1 MIENITN
8 QRFRDKNVG
17 IDDISIAIPKK
28 YVDAEELADLR
39 GISPEKYTE
48 GIGIKK
54 IAILTDGESVVS
66 LAANAIV
73 DLMKKNDLQPDD
85 IGRIYTATESS
96 VDESKPLVCFT
107 LGQIEEELGNEYG
120 YRFNHVQ
127 GLENKFA
134 CIGGSYSLYDT
145 CNWILSGMNDG
156 KVGIVVC
163 ADEARYDVNS
173 SGEPTQGAGAVAM
186 LVKDNPRLL
195 NIDFSCLGVFTQDN
209 NDFCRPFGRRTP
221 IVNGE
226 LSNFSYLFA
235 MRTAFDRFKE
245 KYYKSKNRDAQKP
258 SVFSARNQRFRDNTN
273 QRSVSHKDSLCD
285 KERSLIDLFD
295 YLVFHTP
302 YPKITKH
309 AIAFLLRHELRGTER
324 WKRIC
329 KELKISDR
337 IADGDK
343 IEDVFSNKELMDEDY
358 SARKKL
364 FNLPEFSDLYKNK
377 VEPSLFAP
385 TNIGNT
391 YTASIFLSLTSL
403 LEIEYQ
409 NRRLSAGKKIG
420 FGAYGSGS
428 GSMVFYGNL
437 AEEYEEVVKN
447 IGLIRKIEDRE
458 KLPISEYASM
468 RE

>member
-1 MIENITN
+1 MILIRIKTY
-8 QRFRDKNVG
+8 RFSKNVIDMIDDKKHVG
-17 IDDISIAIPKK
+17 IDDISVAVPKR
-28 YVDAEELADLR
+28 YIDAEELAELR
-39 GISPEKYTE
+39 GVSPEKYTE
-48 GIGIKK
+48 GIGVKK

-66 LAANAIV
+66 LSADAIV
-73 DLMKKNDLQPDD
+73 DLIKKNNLQPND

-96 VDESKPLVCFT
+96 VDESKPLVCFA
-107 LGQIEEELGNEYG
+107 LGRIEEELGDEYG

-156 KVGIVVC
+156 KYGIVVC
-163 ADEARYDVNS
+163 ADEARYDVCS

-186 LVKDNPRLL
+186 LVKDDPRLL
-195 NIDFSCLGVFTQDN
+195 NLDFRFLGVFTQNN
-209 NDFCRPFGRRTP
+209 NDFCRPFGKKTP

-245 KYYKSKNRDAQKP
+245 KYVNFIEDTDKNCQGSIKDDIGRDKQ
-258 SVFSARNQRFRDNTN
+258 FINR
-273 QRSVSHKDSLCD
+273 
-285 KERSLIDLFD
+285 FD

-309 AIAFLLRHELRGTER
+309 ALAFLLRHELRGTER
-324 WKRIC
+324 WKQIC
-329 KELKISDR
+329 KELKIYDR
-337 IADGDK
+337 VVNGDK

-364 FNLPEFSDLYKNK
+364 FDLPEFADLYKNK
-377 VEPSLFAP
+377 IESSLFAP

-391 YTASIFLSLTSL
+391 YTASIFLSLSSM

-409 NRRLSAGKKIG
+409 KKRLTEGNKIG

-428 GSMVFYGNL
+428 GSLVFYGTL
-437 AEEYEEVVKN
+437 AEEYEAVVKN
-447 IGLIRKIEDRE
+447 IGLIKKIEDRE
-458 KLPISEYASM
+458 MLPISEYDENRRFLSKPC
-468 RE
+468 

>member
-1 MIENITN
+1 MIEN
-8 QRFRDKNVG
+8 KKYVG
-17 IDDISIAIPKK
+17 IDDISVAVPRK
-28 YVDAEELADLR
+28 YIDAGELADLR
-39 GISPEKYTE
+39 GVSPKKYTE
-48 GIGIKK
+48 GIGVKK

-66 LAANAIV
+66 LAADAII
-73 DLMKKNDLQPDD
+73 DLMKKNDLQPSD

-96 VDESKPLVCFT
+96 VDESKPLVCFA
-107 LGQIEEELGNEYG
+107 LGQIEEELGDEYG

-163 ADEARYDVNS
+163 ADEARYDVYS

-195 NIDFSCLGVFTQDN
+195 NLDFRCLGTFTQNN
-209 NDFCRPFGRRTP
+209 NDFCRPFGRKTP

-245 KYYKSKNRDAQKP
+245 RYLNLIQNSD
-258 SVFSARNQRFRDNTN
+258 
-273 QRSVSHKDSLCD
+273 KDQP
-285 KERSLIDLFD
+285 LINLFD

-309 AIAFLLRHELRGTER
+309 ALAFLLRHELRGTER
-324 WKRIC
+324 WEQIC
-329 KELKISDR
+329 TELKIYDR
-337 IADGDK
+337 VVDGDK

-364 FNLPEFSDLYKNK
+364 FNLPEFADLYKNK
-377 VEPSLFAP
+377 VESSLFAP

-391 YTASIFLSLTSL
+391 YTASIFLSLSSL
-403 LEIEYQ
+403 LEIEYMKK
-409 NRRLSAGKKIG
+409 RLVASGKKIG

-428 GSMVFYGNL
+428 GSLVFYGTL
-437 AEEYEEVVKN
+437 AEGYEEVVKG
-447 IGLIRKIEDRE
+447 IGLLRKIEDRE
-458 KLPISEYASM
+458 KLPISEYDEKRRVSYAKNL
-468 RE
+468 